1 MPLLDKLYFRFRH
14 FFASR
19 WPQGYGFCEN
29 HKSVVKF
36 LAAGCVSGGADLVFL
51 YFFHGLIHWPIVLA
65 TSVAFILSFVV
76 SFGLQKFWTFRD
88 YSQKKIA
95 GQLFLYFL
103 FAFISLD
110 LNGIFMHFLVNRFHI
125 WYLLSQFVVNL
136 FLGLLNFLVY
146 KFIIFKSGH
155 RDEINHPQKAIA

>member
-65 TSVAFILSFVV
+65 TSVAFIHSFFRRQFRFAEILDLS
-76 SFGLQKFWTFRD
+76 GLQPKENRRPALPLFSFRLHQPGSKRHL
-88 YSQKKIA
+88 YA
-95 GQLFLYFL
+95 FFGQPFPHLV
-103 FAFISLD
+103 SLVAVRGQSFSGP
-110 LNGIFMHFLVNRFHI
+110 LE
-125 WYLLSQFVVNL
+125 
-136 FLGLLNFLVY
+136 FLGL
-146 KFIIFKSGH
+146 
-155 RDEINHPQKAIA
+155 